1 MGLAFCALQISEKS
15 WCIRTKAL
23 YCDELVC
30 SGHRIARGE
39 RRSPRG
45 SVAPSP

>member
-45 SVAPSP
+45 SVAPRP